1 MSSYLI
7 GRPNCVPAL
16 LLHAAVATLAVAAL
30 VPSPTVAQT
39 QEEKEKLRK
48 RGPPP
53 KQQPKQAHPQPKLIN
68 PGAQRLPPPRAVAP
82 RVPPKGPVVTTP
94 QRVAPPPPRTV
105 PPKFVAPK
113 PGLPPPKAPVVTSP
127 KRFDPPRTVAPKVVV
142 PPPGKPAIGAPKRFD
157 GPRTVTPKV
166 ITPTAP
172 NLVSPRAIPKA
183 TTPIAPPVKSVT
195 PGIRA
200 PIRPIAG
207 PRNFDQI
214 RKGRVQTTTKAGL
227 TQIKEPGNRT
237 IVRQGGRTIITR
249 NESATFRAL
258 APGAKSSRR
267 GDGITE
273 TVFTRRDGTR
283 VISETDRSGRLL
295 RRYRRGPD
303 GRVFNLVDNRRFYRN
318 VAIGLGAA
326 ALATVAIVALSP
338 PAHAIPR
345 REYIVDYAEASDE
358 EIYAALTAPP
368 VEHLERRYSLDEI
381 RYSPSLRDRV
391 RRVDLDNINFEF
403 GSFEITPDQFP
414 KLERMARALLRAI
427 EANPAEVFLIE
438 GHTDAVGEEEDN
450 LSLSDRRAEAVAQIL
465 VEQFEVP
472 MENLVTQGYGEQQ
485 LKVPTQEPERAN
497 RRVTM
502 RRITPLLSQQ
512 EEQQR

>member
-1 MSSYLI
+1 M
-7 GRPNCVPAL
+7 
-16 LLHAAVATLAVAAL
+16 
-30 VPSPTVAQT
+30 
-39 QEEKEKLRK
+39 
-48 RGPPP
+48 
-53 KQQPKQAHPQPKLIN
+53 
-68 PGAQRLPPPRAVAP
+68 
-82 RVPPKGPVVTTP
+82 
-94 QRVAPPPPRTV
+94 
-105 PPKFVAPK
+105 
-113 PGLPPPKAPVVTSP
+113 
-127 KRFDPPRTVAPKVVV
+127 
-142 PPPGKPAIGAPKRFD
+142 
-157 GPRTVTPKV
+157 
-166 ITPTAP
+166 
-172 NLVSPRAIPKA
+172 
-183 TTPIAPPVKSVT
+183 
-195 PGIRA
+195 
-200 PIRPIAG
+200 
-207 PRNFDQI
+207 
-214 RKGRVQTTTKAGL
+214 QTTTKAGL